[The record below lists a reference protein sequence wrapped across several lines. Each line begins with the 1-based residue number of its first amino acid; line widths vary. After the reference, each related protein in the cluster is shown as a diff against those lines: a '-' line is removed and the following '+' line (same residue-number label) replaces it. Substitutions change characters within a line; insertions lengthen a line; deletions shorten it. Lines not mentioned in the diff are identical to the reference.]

1 MYGRLLDD
9 CSVLKP
15 WPFEYGVRFPCTKYG
30 LLCTEG
36 FWTAVLERIKRKRSG
51 RKPVSVFKS
60 AIYLRNLPPGIGRA
74 ALICRYIW
82 FCRPRWRTRSVS
94 LPCVVSS
101 CLAFSPLTSREL
113 SETASVR
120 RRLFSVTPCL
130 KLPPPALS
138 AAGCPSLSGL
148 SSAFRPRQIVRPD
161 SL

>member
-1 MYGRLLDD
+1 MEFPGRFSTGRFF
-9 CSVLKP
+9 CSLSAEASVTFVVQADIGRKA
-15 WPFEYGVRFPCTKYG
+15 GKIK
-30 LLCTEG
+30 
-36 FWTAVLERIKRKRSG
+36 ERPG

-101 CLAFSPLTSREL
+101 CLAFSPLTSRKL